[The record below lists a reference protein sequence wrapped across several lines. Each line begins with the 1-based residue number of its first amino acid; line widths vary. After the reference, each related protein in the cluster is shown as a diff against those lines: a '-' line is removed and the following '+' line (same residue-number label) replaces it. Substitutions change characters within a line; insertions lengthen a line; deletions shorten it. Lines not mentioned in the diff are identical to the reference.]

1 MADMVVLKA
10 AAAEYAAALRS
21 YAERSVAAAEGFE
34 TAISQAIEA
43 IALQPLWYPA
53 CDERHRFV
61 MVRHGSSW
69 FVMVRGYP
77 YQLIYRLDSPDSLVV
92 VAVAHGSREPT
103 FWLGR

>member
-1 MADMVVLKA
+1 MN
-10 AAAEYAAALRS
+10 
-21 YAERSVAAAEGFE
+21 
-34 TAISQAIEA
+34 AI
-43 IALQPLWYPA
+43 
-53 CDERHRFV
+53 
-61 MVRHGSSW
+61 GSSW

>member
-1 MADMVVLKA
+1 MADVVVLDA
-10 AAAEYAAALRS
+10 AAAEYAVALRW

-61 MVRHGSSW
+61 MVR
-69 FVMVRGYP
+69 GYP

-92 VAVAHGSREPT
+92 VHAGFAEDPTMVYACEHGHASRN
-103 FWLGR
+103 

>member
-1 MADMVVLKA
+1 MADMVVLEA
-10 AAAEYAAALRS
+10 AAAEYAVALRW

-61 MVRHGSSW
+61 MVR
-69 FVMVRGYP
+69 GYP

>member
-43 IALQPLWYPA
+43 IALQPLRYPA

-61 MVRHGSSW
+61 MVRHGSRLSVSVDLPPRQPR
-69 FVMVRGYP
+69 FPGGCCRGP
-77 YQLIYRLDSPDSLVV
+77 WQP
-92 VAVAHGSREPT
+92 
-103 FWLGR
+103 